1 MQFNVSHTDIH
12 SKARCGELE
21 TAHGTIQTPVFM
33 TVGTQGTVKGI
44 HQYELKNIVN
54 APILL
59 GNTYHLYLRPGTSV
73 LNAAGGL
80 HKFMNWNGPILTDS
94 GGYQIFS
101 LAQHRKIT
109 ESGAVFKSHIDG
121 SRHELTPELA
131 IDIQRIIGGD
141 IIMAFDECLPYPS
154 SESETE
160 HSMHLTHRWLERC
173 ISRFS
178 ETQSVYGYSQALFPI
193 VQGGTSLKW
202 RTYSA
207 QFASALDQAGYAI
220 GGLSVGEPS
229 ALLYDLTDTVT
240 ALLPENKPRYLMG
253 VGTPENVLECI
264 ARGVD
269 MMDCVLPARNARHGL
284 LYTYSGM
291 LHIKNEKW
299 KHDFSPLDASDPE
312 SPISGYS
319 KSYIRHLFAAG
330 ERLGPQIASLH
341 NLRFYQRLTADA
353 RQHIANGT
361 FTSWKTQMVEIL
373 NQKL

>member
-1 MQFNVSHTDIH
+1 MQFYTTHTDAQ
-12 SKARCGELE
+12 SMARCGVLQ
-21 TAHGTIQTPVFM
+21 TPHGTIQTPVFM

-44 HQYELKNIVN
+44 HQYELQNIIQ

-73 LNAAGGL
+73 LHAAGGL

-101 LAQHRKIT
+101 LAQHRKIS

-121 SRHELTPELA
+121 SRHELTPEYA

-160 HSMHLTHRWLERC
+160 TSMHLTHRWLERC
-173 ISRFS
+173 IHRFS
-178 ETQSVYGYSQALFPI
+178 ETTSLYGYAQVLFPI
-193 VQGGTSLKW
+193 VQGGTSVKW
-202 RTYSA
+202 RRHSA
-207 QFASALDQAGYAI
+207 QFVSSLNQAGNAI
-220 GGLSVGEPS
+220 GGLSVGEP
-229 ALLYDLTDTVT
+229 AEVLYDLTETVT
-240 ALLPENKPRYLMG
+240 SLLPKDKPRYLMG

-264 ARGVD
+264 ARGID

-299 KHDFSPLDASDPE
+299 KNDFSPLDATDTDSV
-312 SPISGYS
+312 ISGYS
-319 KSYIRHLFAAG
+319 KAYIRHLFAAG

-341 NLRFYQRLTADA
+341 NLRFYQRLLADA
-353 RQHIANGT
+353 RHHIANGSFNT
-361 FTSWKTQMVEIL
+361 WKSKMVNIL

>member
-173 ISRFS
+173 IR
-178 ETQSVYGYSQALFPI
+178 
-193 VQGGTSLKW
+193 
-202 RTYSA
+202 
-207 QFASALDQAGYAI
+207 
-220 GGLSVGEPS
+220 
-229 ALLYDLTDTVT
+229 
-240 ALLPENKPRYLMG
+240 
-253 VGTPENVLECI
+253 
-264 ARGVD
+264 
-269 MMDCVLPARNARHGL
+269 
-284 LYTYSGM
+284 
-291 LHIKNEKW
+291 
-299 KHDFSPLDASDPE
+299 
-312 SPISGYS
+312 
-319 KSYIRHLFAAG
+319 
-330 ERLGPQIASLH
+330 
-341 NLRFYQRLTADA
+341 
-353 RQHIANGT
+353 
-361 FTSWKTQMVEIL
+361 
-373 NQKL
+373 